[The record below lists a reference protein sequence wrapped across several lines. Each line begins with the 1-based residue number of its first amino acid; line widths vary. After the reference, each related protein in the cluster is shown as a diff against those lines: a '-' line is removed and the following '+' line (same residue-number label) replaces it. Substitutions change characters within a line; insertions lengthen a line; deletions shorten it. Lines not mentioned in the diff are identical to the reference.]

1 MTRDGSTDV
10 DTKAQEAWE
19 RTLADAA
26 DLAERRESAGW
37 TVLYTQAS
45 DTTVTT
51 ISDGSGHVFGYLV
64 PDDAA
69 DQISDWVT
77 QGSFPQYDVHRATE
91 AGTVFLVIEML
102 DPEQERC
109 LLIAAA
115 YPLTAIDNVSETV
128 GHGPLQTR
136 IRRLNG
142 TVVASFEH
150 TDSEKFLPS
159 DAGGWTGRQS

>member
-10 DTKAQEAWE
+10 DTKAREAWE

-26 DLAERRESAGW
+26 DLAERRETAGW

-45 DTTVTT
+45 ETTVSTN
-51 ISDGSGHVFGYLV
+51 SDGSEHVFRYLV

-77 QGSFPQYDVHRATE
+77 NGSFPQYDVHRATE
-91 AGTVFLVIEML
+91 AGTVFLVIELL

-115 YPLTAIDNVSETV
+115 YPLTAIDDVGETIRDA
-128 GHGPLQTR
+128 PLQTR
-136 IRRLNG
+136 VRRLDG

-159 DAGGWTGRQS
+159 DTGGWTGRQC